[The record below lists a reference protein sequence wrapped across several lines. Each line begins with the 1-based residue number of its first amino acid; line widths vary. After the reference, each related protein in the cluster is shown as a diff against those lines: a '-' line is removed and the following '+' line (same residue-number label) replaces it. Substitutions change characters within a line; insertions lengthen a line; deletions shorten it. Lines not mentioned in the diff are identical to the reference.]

1 MGSLAKEQKSRKMLT
16 NMNFPNLAEPTSS
29 FSTSAEVIP
38 LHKSIEMVPTRVQNL
53 YHRSNGRYYGRFKVA
68 GQTRWISLKTKV
80 LEVAR
85 LRLANELQAIAGMR
99 YVGVEKEALSLTFT
113 DLKEIYVKR
122 YSSDP
127 EVTESTKAIRAQAL
141 ARIERT
147 WPQFMAMKPNKVTAR
162 MISDWGN
169 RLRTEVSFRTP
180 GAKRDRK
187 GYSADCVNQSLS
199 AIRRMLDVAVE
210 QGTLLRNPMMCAP
223 PDMRLRHSVR
233 HARLILPS
241 SEKMHQ
247 LLEEIERPFVVP
259 AKVSNLEANIRPLID
274 RDRLNVGEFAR
285 FLACSGARL
294 SEAGGMTW
302 EHVKDLTLRIP
313 GTKSATSDREI
324 PQIPAMVTLL
334 ANIRARRVH
343 EGVVKDPAKLTGP
356 IFRVKECQKSI
367 DRACKTLGIARI
379 KHHGFRHYFATVCI
393 ESGVDIPTVSRWLG
407 HADGGALAMK
417 TYGHLRQEH
426 SLTQA
431 AEVAM

>member
-1 MGSLAKEQKSRKMLT
+1 MHLTKFSEPLSL
-16 NMNFPNLAEPTSS
+16 FP
-29 FSTSAEVIP
+29 TSAEIIP
-38 LHKSIEMVPTRVQNL
+38 LHKPVEMVPLATQNL

-68 GQTRWISLKTKV
+68 GKTRWISLKTKV

-85 LRLANELQAIAGMR
+85 LRLANEQQTIAGMR
-99 YVGVEKEALSLTFT
+99 YVGVEKECLSLIFE
-113 DLKEIYVKR
+113 DLKEVYVKR
-122 YSSDP
+122 YNSDP
-127 EVTESTKAIRAQAL
+127 EVTEPTKVVRGQAL

-169 RLRTEVSFRTP
+169 RMRTEVSFRTP

-210 QGTLLRNPMMCAP
+210 QGTLLRNPLKCAP
-223 PDMRLRHSVR
+223 PDMRLWHSVR
-233 HARLILPS
+233 HARPVLPS
-241 SEKMHQ
+241 SEKMRQ
-247 LLEEIERPFVVP
+247 LLEEIERPFAVP
-259 AKVSNLEANIRPLID
+259 ERVANLEANIRPLID
-274 RDRLNVGEFAR
+274 RDRLDVGEFAR

-302 EHVKDLTLRIP
+302 EHVKERTLRIP

-324 PQIPAMVTLL
+324 PQIPAMFTLL
-334 ANIRARRVH
+334 ANIRTRRVR

-367 DRACKTLGIARI
+367 DRACKALGITRI

-426 SLTQA
+426 SIAQA
-431 AEVAM
+431 AKVAI